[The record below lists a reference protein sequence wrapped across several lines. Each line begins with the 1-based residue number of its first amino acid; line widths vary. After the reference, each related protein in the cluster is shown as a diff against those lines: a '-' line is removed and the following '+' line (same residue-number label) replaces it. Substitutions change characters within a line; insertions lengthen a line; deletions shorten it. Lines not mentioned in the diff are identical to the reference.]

1 MKRAPGPPDSRG
13 AADKRRA
20 DDSIGATNAVA
31 GGDADDGLVGS
42 IMLTLRSEM
51 DGSLHH
57 ISLKAAQVHSSTLA
71 DLIGTLGDRAA
82 EEVVP
87 VPSTPGAILNFLTW
101 AASKPTAF
109 DTSAME
115 PDTYVA
121 SLILADWL
129 AASGYLRALL
139 LALEGN
145 VPGAHLARVQA
156 CAKQVPNM
164 AALLMMFHLP
174 TLSCEAD
181 ARALLDVLAEA
192 TEADGSA
199 LSWPQLQ
206 MCDGKYLRNPPSA
219 SLGLTRWGQIE
230 RKRRREAG
238 VVCLNSE
245 LMTDDD
251 SIGPWRREA
260 FLAANDELWAVFC
273 RGTDKDQEQPF
284 DLAAAQAAF
293 DHGACV
299 DLFHDSSNVERRRR
313 MIADPLAHKMK
324 ITEQKILYELLHEL
338 DAQCDA
344 MPPDPAIDVSGLA
357 AVLSQVHPDNNM
369 GPGGMALIH
378 RFTRSLLEAILQK
391 AADVE
396 GQEDEDEDEDEEEAE
411 DDEEKEEK
419 ERAES
424 VIRLLDK
431 ATEQCLEG
439 QLAWHAVK
447 EAQRAFKN
455 VQISG
460 ERKKQ
465 REAQAAAKEVAHKG
479 ASGGQ
484 ASNVV
489 VGGDGFQQIFIK
501 MHTGKTLTL
510 EVDASD
516 SIDNVKAKIQDK
528 EGIPPDEQRLI
539 FAGKEL
545 EVGRTLSDYNIQR
558 DSTLHLVLQL
568 YGDGLVMS
576 KGAVAAALAEWLDRR
591 QVAEDDAPPPPAL
604 RSESAVLYF
613 TAVLEYLTVEVMELA
628 GNVYR
633 DSRGG
638 PIADLIVHRQ
648 TDLVAKTSFLTAE
661 TRTLRERIDAGGDAE
676 TAVRDAVRA
685 VHTAYGADYDF
696 HDCWDFDGKLID
708 DDDKFVHSSSSVNHD
723 KDYLSVLSDYYND
736 LYYEWRDSYPT
747 YLKRPIYGAEDT
759 PDDDGSTIR
768 SAHVLTAIQNDD
780 ELAALWAWAGSSA
793 LSPAQAALWM
803 ALDATRDKKSNP
815 ELSEEPS
822 APRAA
827 RQDEGEDD
835 EEDSSRIRQGFEDV
849 REDKVKELYSPLAP
863 YREYEKYCEDN
874 EPKGDSQVFHARTP
888 HQVVRHR
895 EGVTPL
901 MVAADRGDVAM
912 LDWLLDHGSNV
923 NLAQP
928 NNYVH
933 GDGYPFGNLT
943 ALACC
948 STAAAAALLLS
959 RGASAV
965 LSHTPPQ
972 YEEDRQP
979 IPMLYTAFPQDQKD
993 AIQRLLLAHGADVNN
1008 YAHATYKNGQ
1018 SIDKQ
1023 WDCREESLSAYWPRV
1038 VLSGDVSHARRLLDE
1053 YGALPNWPF
1062 EAGGQLSRCGS
1073 GLGPY
1078 AGCGAT
1084 PLMLALLQRDRAMVE
1099 LLLQHGANP
1108 NQPEDV
1114 RADPEV
1120 YNGEDELEEIGDVEL
1135 RRYLAEPL
1143 SAWRIDPDRLA
1154 TPLSVALAVGDASL
1168 VALLTAHGAQ
1178 QPAGATAAGMPYLP
1192 CCTDAERAR
1201 FAAANA
1207 SR

>member
-71 DLIGTLGDRAA
+71 DLISTLGDRAA

-357 AVLSQVHPDNNM
+357 AVLSQ
-369 GPGGMALIH
+369 
-378 RFTRSLLEAILQK
+378 
-391 AADVE
+391 
-396 GQEDEDEDEDEEEAE
+396 
-411 DDEEKEEK
+411 
-419 ERAES
+419 
-424 VIRLLDK
+424 
-431 ATEQCLEG
+431 
-439 QLAWHAVK
+439 
-447 EAQRAFKN
+447 
-455 VQISG
+455 
-460 ERKKQ
+460 
-465 REAQAAAKEVAHKG
+465 
-479 ASGGQ
+479 
-484 ASNVV
+484 
-489 VGGDGFQQIFIK
+489 
-501 MHTGKTLTL
+501 
-510 EVDASD
+510 
-516 SIDNVKAKIQDK
+516 
-528 EGIPPDEQRLI
+528 
-539 FAGKEL
+539 
-545 EVGRTLSDYNIQR
+545 
-558 DSTLHLVLQL
+558 
-568 YGDGLVMS
+568 
-576 KGAVAAALAEWLDRR
+576 
-591 QVAEDDAPPPPAL
+591 
-604 RSESAVLYF
+604 
-613 TAVLEYLTVEVMELA
+613 
-628 GNVYR
+628 
-633 DSRGG
+633 
-638 PIADLIVHRQ
+638 
-648 TDLVAKTSFLTAE
+648 
-661 TRTLRERIDAGGDAE
+661 
-676 TAVRDAVRA
+676 
-685 VHTAYGADYDF
+685 
-696 HDCWDFDGKLID
+696 
-708 DDDKFVHSSSSVNHD
+708 
-723 KDYLSVLSDYYND
+723 
-736 LYYEWRDSYPT
+736 
-747 YLKRPIYGAEDT
+747 
-759 PDDDGSTIR
+759 
-768 SAHVLTAIQNDD
+768 
-780 ELAALWAWAGSSA
+780 
-793 LSPAQAALWM
+793 AALWM

-1038 VLSGDVSHARRLLDE
+1038 VLSGDVSHARRLIDE

-1120 YNGEDELEEIGDVEL
+1120 YNGEDELEKIGDVEL

-1178 QPAGATAAGMPYLP
+1178 QPAGATAAGVPYLP
-1192 CCTDAERAR
+1192 CCTDAERSR
-1201 FAAANA
+1201 FAAAYA